1 MIDAKWT
8 GVVLTVVGMA
18 VGSVV
23 YIHKTFATVGEFQVA
38 ATQAQY
44 SIDLHIQGIMAQ
56 IARLEA
62 KSNKS
67 ADERAQLEYLRGEL
81 VRLRELRKV
90 R

>member
-1 MIDAKWT
+1 MTDPKWV
-8 GVVLTVVGMA
+8 GVALTLVGMVA
-18 VGSVV
+18 GSVV
-23 YIHKTFATVGEFQVA
+23 YIHKTFATVGEMQVA

-62 KSNKS
+62 KPNRTT
-67 ADERAQLEYLRGEL
+67 DDQAQLKYLRDEL
-81 VRLRELRKV
+81 ARLRELRKV